1 MTSFSTVEVKA
12 MPEPDAVARAELAA
26 ALAEDGANAHLTLS
40 WRPKPGEYK
49 THYVEV
55 EARVGD
61 EFLEHAREAATQLA
75 DERVWVQ
82 YNPEWPLKE
91 TEFFTLAE
99 DEIPGGNLFPELE
112 DFLNLDR
119 FERKRMKKPRL
130 YTVAIEVDND
140 QIALFGKRMANL
152 KQLRRSRGT
161 FTAVWDGDTFNQLEA
176 IAFTFSNSFDWVLW
190 RDVLYVLDVKNFH
203 AEFRDN
209 AALLSAVQDQVD
221 EIAEQVSILGAEEFV
236 KRCQSSVPMSSKL
249 HSVFQYGIWREPVDK
264 LKVYAAERG
273 IEVEWD
279 GDALVFDG
287 SIGRQHAILKLL
299 DEDRTHGPVSG
310 RTYDS
315 AAKQTVELP
324 AKGT

>member
-1 MTSFSTVEVKA
+1 MT
-12 MPEPDAVARAELAA
+12 EPDAAARAELAT
-26 ALAEDGANAHLTLS
+26 ALTEDRANAHLTLS

-49 THYVEV
+49 TNYVEV
-55 EARVGD
+55 EAGIAE
-61 EFLEHAREAATQLA
+61 EFLGHAREVGAQLA
-75 DERVWVQ
+75 DERVWVP

-91 TEFFTLAE
+91 TEFFTLTE
-99 DEIPGGNLFPELE
+99 DEIPGGNLFPALE
-112 DFLNLDR
+112 NFLDLDR

-130 YTVAIEVDND
+130 YSVAVEVGDD
-140 QIALFGKRMANL
+140 QVALFGKRMANL

-221 EIAEQVSILGAEEFV
+221 EISAQVSIRGAEELI

-249 HSVFQYGIWREPVDK
+249 HNVFLNGIWREPVDK

-299 DEDRTHGPVSG
+299 DEDRTLGPVSG

-315 AAKQTVELP
+315 AAKQAVEVP
-324 AKGT
+324 SYRS